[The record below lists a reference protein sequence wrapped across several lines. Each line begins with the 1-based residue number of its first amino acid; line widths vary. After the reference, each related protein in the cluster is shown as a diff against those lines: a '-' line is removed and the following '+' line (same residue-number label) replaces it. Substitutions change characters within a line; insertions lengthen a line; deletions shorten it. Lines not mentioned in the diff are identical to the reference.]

1 MELDAYFDALA
12 VIPNMRSAAFDDL
25 DMKRSGK
32 GFRFVGHAGV
42 YDEEALIDDIPGV
55 GEIRETVMRPA
66 FEPVVRKMEADG
78 VNIPFTI
85 EHDEKKVLATT
96 RSKRLQLTAD
106 SKGLAVEA
114 DLPPTTLSRDL
125 FENYEA
131 GIVTGMSYGFV
142 TGPRSQGNFT
152 IERRS
157 SGALRTITGFK
168 RLLDVT
174 ATWNP
179 TFLSAEAQFRSQAL
193 RFADSAESLQ
203 QILRGAFAQQGD
215 GAATA
220 EPVEASELRAV
231 MLDDDATQI
240 ARLRA
245 MLQLAA
251 AFIAEEDEQPDID
264 RMEGVQNDLN
274 VLLQSEL
281 AEPDAGGS
289 GATRSANTTR
299 VRSVAARKRAL
310 SLYLTETGGI
320 AP

>member
-12 VIPNMRSAAFDDL
+12 VVPNLRSATFDDL
-25 DMKRSGK
+25 EMTRKNE

-42 YDEEALIDDIPGV
+42 YDEEALIDNIPGV
-55 GEIRETVMRPA
+55 GEVREIVRRPA
-66 FEPVVRKMEADG
+66 FEQVVSEIERDN

-85 EHDEKKVLATT
+85 EHDETKVLATT
-96 RSKRLQLTAD
+96 RSKRLRLTSDA
-106 SKGLAVEA
+106 KGLGVEA
-114 DLPPTTLSRDL
+114 ELPPTSLSRDL
-125 FENYEA
+125 YANYQA

-142 TGPRSQGNFT
+142 TGPRSTGNWT
-152 IERRS
+152 MERRS
-157 SGALRTITGFK
+157 SGVLRAITGFK

-193 RFADSAESLQ
+193 RFADSADSLQ
-203 QILRGAFAQQGD
+203 QILRGAFALQRD
-215 GAATA
+215 GA
-220 EPVEASELRAV
+220 EDGDLGDASEFRAV

-264 RMEGVQNDLN
+264 RMTGVQNTLET
-274 VLLQSEL
+274 LLQSEL
-281 AEPDAGGS
+281 NEPDAGGS
-289 GATRSANTTR
+289 GATRSANTRTP
-299 VRSVAARKRAL
+299 SVAARRRAL
-310 SLYLTETGGI
+310 SLYLIEHGGI
-320 AP
+320 AQ

>member
-12 VIPNMRSAAFDDL
+12 VIPNMRTATFDDL
-25 DMKRSGK
+25 EMTRKNE

-55 GEIRETVMRPA
+55 GEIRETVRRPA
-66 FEPVVRKMEADG
+66 FEPILRTVEQEN

-85 EHDEKKVLATT
+85 EHDEAKVLATT
-96 RSKRLQLTAD
+96 RSKRLRLSAD
-106 SKGLAVEA
+106 QKGLAVEA
-114 DLPPTTLSRDL
+114 ELPPTTLSRDL
-125 FENYEA
+125 YANYQA

-142 TGPRSQGNFT
+142 TGPRSSGNWT

-157 SGALRTITGFK
+157 TGVLRSISGFK
-168 RLLDVT
+168 KLLDVT

-193 RFADSAESLQ
+193 RFADSADSMQ
-203 QILRGAFAQQGD
+203 QILRGAFALSGGGASAGEIGD
-215 GAATA
+215 
-220 EPVEASELRAV
+220 ASEFRAV

-264 RMEGVQNDLN
+264 KMEGVQNDLN